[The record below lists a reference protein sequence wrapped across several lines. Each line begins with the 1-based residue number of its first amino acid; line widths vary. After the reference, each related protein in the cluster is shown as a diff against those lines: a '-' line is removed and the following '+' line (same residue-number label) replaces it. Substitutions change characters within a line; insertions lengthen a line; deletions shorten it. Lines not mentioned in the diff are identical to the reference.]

1 MTVFTIV
8 ADDLCPLASFHLTP
22 FSITEQCGGSF
33 YGYLGKYE
41 YFCIKTLPP
50 STTLPSVTQLLSPW
64 YGRENMHYNYSLLPR
79 ATLAFEQDSYR
90 VCYFSKNHF
99 PKTAL

>member
-1 MTVFTIV
+1 MLWAFWEVRLFLHKDPPPTT
-8 ADDLCPLASFHLTP
+8 A
-22 FSITEQCGGSF
+22 
-33 YGYLGKYE
+33 
-41 YFCIKTLPP
+41 LPY
-50 STTLPSVTQLLSPW
+50 VTQLLSPW
-64 YGRENMHYNYSLLPR
+64 YHHENMHYNYSLVPR